1 MQKNFIQ
8 IFSVAL
14 DMYNYSHNDQLQ
26 EEIDAWLAQN
36 PTAQIQGTS
45 VSTQNNTVVV
55 AVHGII
61 LIEEQKKSE
70 QSEGYSF

>member
-36 PTAQIQGTS
+36 PTAQIQGTN

-61 LIEEQKKSE
+61 LIPD
-70 QSEGYSF
+70 